1 MLTHTLL
8 KNKGGV
14 FVLWRKGRG
23 LTRESALII
32 AIIIFVL
39 LAVVFPA
46 LTVKKDSSGTPQGS
60 TPDIE
65 FNISKL
71 PESEEITVWIDGK
84 LTKMPM
90 EEYLVGV
97 VAAEMPASYE
107 PEALKAQAVAARTYT
122 EYKKNHGGCSAHSGA
137 DICCDSS
144 HCQAYV
150 SAAEMAENW
159 GSDSSLYIHKIVS
172 AVNDTCG
179 EMIYYDGEEI
189 QVFFHASAGGR
200 TENSENVYPEALP
213 YLVSVDSQG
222 EEASSHY
229 YGEND
234 VSRETFMKKMKA
246 FSPSIRFEGQALI
259 GRIERFD
266 SGRVQSIEVGSES
279 FTGREIRE
287 IFSLNS
293 TNFTVE
299 EDGDMIKFITIGFGH
314 GVGMSQT
321 GANAM
326 AKKGADYIEI
336 LTHYFTG
343 VTIQ

>member
-1 MLTHTLL
+1 M
-8 KNKGGV
+8 
-14 FVLWRKGRG
+14 WRRGRG

-32 AIIIFVL
+32 AIIVFVL
-39 LAVVFPA
+39 LAIVFPA
-46 LTVKKDSSGTPQGS
+46 LTVKKDSGKTPQDS

-71 PESEEITVWIDGK
+71 PESEDIMVWIDGN

-107 PEALKAQAVAARTYT
+107 MEALKAQAVAARTYT
-122 EYKKNHGGCSAHSGA
+122 QYKKNHGGCSAHTGA

-144 HCQAYV
+144 HCQAYI
-150 SAAEMAENW
+150 STEEMAENW
-159 GSDSSLYIHKIVS
+159 GSDLSTYIQKIVS
-172 AVNDTCG
+172 AVNETSG
-179 EMIYYDGEEI
+179 ELIYYDGEEI

-222 EEASSHY
+222 EESSNHY
-229 YGEND
+229 YGEVD
-234 VSRETFMKKMKA
+234 VNRDAFIKKMKA
-246 FSPSIRFEGQALI
+246 FSPSIRFDSQALI
-259 GRIERFD
+259 GHVTRFS

-279 FTGREIRE
+279 FTGREIRQ

-293 TNFTVE
+293 TNFSVK
-299 EDGDMIKFITIGFGH
+299 EDGDQIQFDTIGFGH

-326 AKKGADYIEI
+326 AKKGADYIQI